1 MPSLAEKSK
10 DVIVS
15 CVNSRSLLSHSN
27 CKNITLPRYL
37 YKREIQL
44 KLKKGVCNSPL
55 MNSLKKNCIKR
66 DLIST
71 SAFTDP
77 SQTMKQI
84 HLNKWKK

>member
-10 DVIVS
+10 DVIV
-15 CVNSRSLLSHSN
+15 SRSLLSHSN

-55 MNSLKKNCIKR
+55 MNSLKKK
-66 DLIST
+66 L
-71 SAFTDP
+71 
-77 SQTMKQI
+77 
-84 HLNKWKK
+84 H